1 MDKRTDA
8 RIEAMIQSME
18 VQETFKPLWA
28 TMKPFI
34 NANAKLTDLKSS
46 IIEKCLGAGFKSKGV
61 STDKKI
67 KMTDMI
73 DGTLII
79 AASLYDYADDTNNND
94 LMVNSHVT
102 RWSLGKLSDL
112 EKADAC
118 DFIVSLANTHIG
130 AMGTDYIIVPAD
142 IAALADA
149 VTAFRVH
156 IPKPRQVISTGATAR
171 EEIRL
176 LVKEAYKVLKKLDKL
191 MERFK
196 KSNFDFYDRWFRARN
211 IILRG
216 EHSGDEGAGGDEE
229 EPTDDEYVK
238 DILRSTIAKI
248 DFVIQ
253 PELTYLITHL
263 AGKRLKWWMSA
274 SPDIPTEV
282 PTDYRLLEI
291 GEELECKG
299 VDLDAATKPY
309 MFFANDD
316 PDEDA
321 QVAVDVLE
329 E

>member
-18 VQETFKPLWA
+18 VQEFFKPLWD
-28 TMKPFI
+28 TLKPFI
-34 NANAKLTDLKSS
+34 NANAKLTDLKVS
-46 IIEKCLGAGFKSKGV
+46 IIEKCLAAGFKSKGM
-61 STDKKI
+61 SADKRI

-73 DGTLII
+73 DRTLVICS
-79 AASLYDYADDTNNND
+79 SLFDYADDSNNND
-94 LMVNSHVT
+94 LKENVDMARYKLN
-102 RWSLGKLSDL
+102 KLSDL
-112 EKADAC
+112 EKANAC
-118 DFIVSLANTHIG
+118 DVIVSLANFHIG

-142 IAALADA
+142 ITDLADA

-191 MERFK
+191 MEHFK

-216 EHSGDEGAGGDEE
+216 EHSGDEGGNGTEE
-229 EPTDDEYVK
+229 EPPEDEYVK

-291 GEELECKG
+291 NEELETKG
-299 VDLDAATKPY
+299 VDLDAANKPY

-321 QVAVDVLE
+321 QVAVDMLE